1 MKRIAYLLF
10 AGSVLLASCS
20 REYDD
25 PVAPVQEE
33 KPVFHMTV
41 LAGED
46 ATKTAVADD
55 GAGGYSISW
64 QSGDKLG
71 VFEVDGG
78 AVQAK
83 ATSEPLASGGA
94 NANFSFS
101 LDGDLMGPFDYTFVY
116 PSSALTFADSKYQ
129 VTLPASQTFA
139 ADSFDPKADVLVSQ
153 HINSETRPTS
163 VEASFARL
171 GGTAR
176 MEILAPT
183 TSEKIRW
190 IQFSTTETNLAGSY
204 QLTPGT
210 GELADEMLAGEKTII
225 LHPAAA
231 TDYTGS
237 VVVWFRLAA
246 VTLAQNFTVTVQTDT
261 KKYVKAITF
270 TAGRT
275 LQFANGRLTTFAL
288 DMTGVDGTPAPVDV
302 IDLAFTGVTKA
313 QQYTNWEYAGSSG
326 ALYKG
331 NSQKPGASST
341 TLGLRSG
348 TSTGSSQHSGIVT
361 TQSAKYIKQIVVH
374 LPSQSGRRL
383 DIYVKD
389 TPYSDPNDLFGTGV
403 QQGTLL
409 KSVSSSADKAVS
421 ETINLAKNYMY
432 LGIRSYNG
440 LTEINEIDI
449 AWQEGKMATATV
461 TTGAASEITS
471 SRANLAGSFAGA
483 SGTIYETGFYWDTD
497 EAALASLAH
506 PEQVITT
513 DGSNE
518 ASGDIFCT
526 LGSLNEQT
534 TYYYKAYVLEYDEEN
549 LCYVERFGD
558 IESFQTLAK
567 ASYTP
572 TGWLELPNYTVESMA
587 GTTTSPLDNLYPITH
602 WATVNEEQQRNYTLL
617 YDPDMYASYWVAY
630 PLNKDH
636 LSSGRNDSWAFDPDV
651 PEYLQTNLTNGA
663 YGVNVVS
670 EAYPSEQY
678 YARGHQIPN
687 ADRNGIA
694 EMQAQT
700 YYMTNVTPQLQNGFN
715 AHIWG
720 DLEEA
725 VRNLVKNNNKTV
737 YVVTGA
743 AFRKKGGSEPIKTI
757 VNKRDG
763 KTIPVP
769 NYYWKVV
776 LKVTWDQDQVVG
788 AKTIGFWLEH
798 RDDLKVLQHKTYDN
812 FATTVD
818 QIEAWTGFDFF
829 VNIGDLQT
837 SAEANADWNA
847 FKSY

>member
-1 MKRIAYLLF
+1 MKRITYLLI
-10 AGSVLLASCS
+10 AGAVLLASCS
-20 REYDD
+20 RKEE
-25 PVAPVQEE
+25 PIAPVQEE

-46 ATKTAVADD
+46 ATKTVVASD
-55 GAGGYSISW
+55 GAGGYAISW
-64 QSGDKLG
+64 QSGDRLG

-83 ATSEPLASGGA
+83 ATSEPLASGGP

-101 LDGDLMGPFDYTFVY
+101 LDGDLIGPFDYTFVY

-139 ADSFDPKADVLVSQ
+139 TDSFDPKADVLISQ
-153 HINSETRPTS
+153 HINSDTRPTS

-176 MEILAPT
+176 MEIQAPT
-183 TSEKIRW
+183 TTEKIRW
-190 IQFSTTETNLAGSY
+190 IQFSTTETNLTGSY
-204 QLTPGT
+204 QLNPAT
-210 GELADEMLAGEKTII
+210 GELADEMLTGEKTIV

-261 KKYVKAITF
+261 KKYVKEITL
-270 TAGRT
+270 GGS
-275 LQFANGRLTTFAL
+275 LQFAQGRLTIFSL
-288 DMTGVDGTPAPVDV
+288 DMTGVTGTPAPVDV

-313 QQYTNWEYAGSSG
+313 QQYTNWEYAGSSS

-348 TSTGSSQHSGIVT
+348 TSTGSSQHSGIVI
-361 TQSAKYIKQIVVH
+361 TQSTKYIKQIVVH
-374 LPSQSGRRL
+374 LPSQSDRKL

-389 TPYSDPNDLFGTGV
+389 TPYSDPNDLFGTGA

-409 KSVSSSADKAVS
+409 RSVSSSADKSIS
-421 ETINLAKNYMY
+421 ETINLTKNYNY

-471 SRANLAGSFAGA
+471 SRASLAGSFAGA

-497 EAALASLAH
+497 YDALEALAH
-506 PEQVITT
+506 PERVITT
-513 DGSNE
+513 DGSNA
-518 ASGDIFCT
+518 ASGNFSCT
-526 LGSLNEQT
+526 LGSLNEKT
-534 TYYYKAYVLEYDEEN
+534 TYYYKAYVLEYDEDN
-549 LCYVERFGD
+549 LCYVERISD
-558 IESFQTLAK
+558 SIESFKTLEK

-572 TGWLELPNYTVESMA
+572 TGWLELPNYNEAGMA
-587 GTTTSPLDNLYPITH
+587 GTTTSSLENLYPITH
-602 WATVNEEQQRNYTLL
+602 WATVNNEQQRNYTLL
-617 YDPDMYASYWVAY
+617 YDPEMYASYWVAY

-651 PEYLQTNLTNGA
+651 PEFLQTNLTNGA

-670 EAYPSEQY
+670 TAYPNEQY

-725 VRNLVKNNNKTV
+725 VRNLVKNNEKTV

-743 AFRKKGGSEPIKTI
+743 AFRKKGGEEEIKTI
-757 VNKRDG
+757 VNKRDE

-776 LKVTWDQDQVVG
+776 LKVTWEEDKVVG
-788 AKTIGFWLEH
+788 ASTIGFWLEH
-798 RDDLKVLQHKTYDN
+798 RDDLKVLQHKTYDD

-837 SAEANADWNA
+837 SAEANSDWNA
-847 FKSY
+847 FKNY

>member
-1 MKRIAYLLF
+1 MKRITYLLI
-10 AGSVLLASCS
+10 AGAVLLASCS
-20 REYDD
+20 RKEE
-25 PVAPVQEE
+25 PIAPVQEE

-46 ATKTAVADD
+46 ATKTVVASD
-55 GAGGYSISW
+55 GAGGYAISW
-64 QSGDKLG
+64 QSGDRLG

-83 ATSEPLASGGA
+83 ATSEPLASGGP
-94 NANFSFS
+94 NANFAFS
-101 LDGDLMGPFDYTFVY
+101 LDGDLIGPFDYTFVY

-129 VTLPASQTFA
+129 VTLPASQAFA
-139 ADSFDPKADVLVSQ
+139 ADSFDSKADVLISQ
-153 HINSETRPTS
+153 HINSDTRPTS

-204 QLTPGT
+204 QLNPAT
-210 GELADEMLAGEKTII
+210 GELAEEMLAGEKTIV
-225 LHPAAA
+225 LHPATA
-231 TDYTGS
+231 TDYTGN

-246 VTLAQNFTVTVQTDT
+246 VTLSQDFTVTIQTDT
-261 KKYVKAITF
+261 KKYVKEITL
-270 TAGRT
+270 GGS
-275 LQFANGRLTTFAL
+275 LQFVQGRLTTFSL
-288 DMTGVDGTPAPVDV
+288 DMTEVAGTPAPVDV
-302 IDLAFTGVTKA
+302 IDLAFTEA
-313 QQYTNWEYAGSSG
+313 
-326 ALYKG
+326 
-331 NSQKPGASST
+331 NSQSYTEFGPKVSHST
-341 TLGLRSG
+341 AQYYGYAARANQYATTFRIKKDAVN
-348 TSTGSSQHSGIVT
+348 SQHSGFV
-361 TQSAKYIKQIVVH
+361 SSKSGGYIKQIIVKLPVH
-374 LPSQSGRRL
+374 NDQRTL
-383 DIYVKD
+383 DVYANNNA
-389 TPYSDPNDLFGTGV
+389 YSNPNDLWSQTSSVKGTKVFSLSTSSTEEVTQTYTFSSNYKYIGFR
-403 QQGTLL
+403 
-409 KSVSSSADKAVS
+409 SNDNAMDVSQIQIV
-421 ETINLAKNYMY
+421 
-432 LGIRSYNG
+432 
-440 LTEINEIDI
+440 
-449 AWQEGKMATATV
+449 WQEGKMATAKV
-461 TTGAASEITS
+461 TTGSASEITS

-497 EAALASLAH
+497 EAALKSLTH

-513 DGSNE
+513 DGSNA
-518 ASGDIFCT
+518 ASGNFSCT
-526 LGSLNEQT
+526 LGSLNEKT
-534 TYYYKAYVLEYDEEN
+534 TYYYRAYVLEYDEDN
-549 LCYVERFGD
+549 LCYVERFGE
-558 IESFQTLAK
+558 IESFETLEK

-572 TGWLELPNYTVESMA
+572 TGWLELPNYNEAGMA
-587 GTTTSPLDNLYPITH
+587 GTTTSSLENLYPITH
-602 WATVNEEQQRNYTLL
+602 WATVNNEQQRNYTLL
-617 YDPDMYASYWVAY
+617 YDPEMYASYWVAY

-651 PEYLQTNLTNGA
+651 PEFLQTNLTNGA

-670 EAYPSEQY
+670 TAYPNEQY

-725 VRNLVKNNNKTV
+725 VRNLVKNNDKTV

-743 AFRKKGGSEPIKTI
+743 AFRKKGGDEEIKTI
-757 VNKRDG
+757 VNKRDE

-776 LKVTWDQDQVVG
+776 LKVTWEEDKVVG
-788 AKTIGFWLEH
+788 ASTIGFWLEH
-798 RDDLKVLQHKTYDN
+798 RDDLKVLQHKTYDD

-847 FKSY
+847 FNSY

>member
-1 MKRIAYLLF
+1 MKRITYLLI
-10 AGSVLLASCS
+10 AGAVLLASCS
-20 REYDD
+20 RKEE
-25 PVAPVQEE
+25 PIAPVQEE

-46 ATKTAVADD
+46 ATKTVVASD
-55 GAGGYSISW
+55 GAGGYAISW
-64 QSGDKLG
+64 QSGDRLG

-83 ATSEPLASGGA
+83 ATSEPLASGGP
-94 NANFSFS
+94 NANFAFS
-101 LDGDLMGPFDYTFVY
+101 LDGDLIGPFDYTFVY

-139 ADSFDPKADVLVSQ
+139 ADSFDPKADVLISQ
-153 HINSETRPTS
+153 HITSNTRPTS

-204 QLTPGT
+204 QLNPAT
-210 GELADEMLAGEKTII
+210 GELAEEMLAGEKTIV
-225 LHPAAA
+225 LHPATA
-231 TDYTGS
+231 TDYTGN

-246 VTLAQNFTVTVQTDT
+246 VTLSQDFTVTIQTDT
-261 KKYVKAITF
+261 KKYVKEITL
-270 TAGRT
+270 GGS
-275 LQFANGRLTTFAL
+275 LQFAQGRLTTFSL
-288 DMTGVDGTPAPVDV
+288 DMTGVTGTPAPVDV
-302 IDLAFTGVTKA
+302 IDAALTGMDGS
-313 QQYTNWEYAGSSG
+313 YGNWTGKTSVSNAIYAGNTCVQ
-326 ALYKG
+326 
-331 NSQKPGASST
+331 NSAIQM
-341 TLGLRSG
+341 RSN
-348 TSTGSSQHSGIVT
+348 TASGIIS
-361 TQSAKYIKQIVVH
+361 TQSGGY
-374 LPSQSGRRL
+374 
-383 DIYVKD
+383 
-389 TPYSDPNDLFGTGV
+389 
-403 QQGTLL
+403 L
-409 KSVSSSADKAVS
+409 KSVTITTTGTYADRVIDIYGSNQRYTETSELYTPGVVGKKVKSITSASSSQTQTYYFT
-421 ETINLAKNYMY
+421 ENYQY
-432 LGIRSYNG
+432 IGIRAYNG
-440 LTEINEIDI
+440 TVQASQIQI

-497 EAALASLAH
+497 EAALKSLTH

-549 LCYVERFGD
+549 LCYVERFGK
-558 IESFQTLAK
+558 IESFETLAK

-572 TGWLELPNYTVESMA
+572 TGWLELPNYNEAGMA
-587 GTTTSPLDNLYPITH
+587 GTTTSSLENLYPITH
-602 WATVNEEQQRNYTLL
+602 WATVNNEQQRNYTLL
-617 YDPDMYASYWVAY
+617 YDPEMYASYWVAY

-798 RDDLKVLQHKTYDN
+798 RDDLKVLQHKTYDD

-847 FKSY
+847 FNSY